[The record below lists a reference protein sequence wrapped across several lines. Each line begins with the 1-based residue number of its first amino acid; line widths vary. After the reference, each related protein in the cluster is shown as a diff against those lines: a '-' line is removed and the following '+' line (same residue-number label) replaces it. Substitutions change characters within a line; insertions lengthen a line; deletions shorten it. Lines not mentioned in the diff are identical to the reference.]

1 MNQHKNGNAYLQ
13 HIIDSIG
20 QIEEYTKSI
29 KTEEDFF
36 RNKLVQ
42 DAVIRHL
49 EIIGEAAGKIS
60 DSIKKAHK
68 SIKWKEIMG
77 MRNKL
82 IHEYF
87 GVNIK
92 YIWFTLKNDLP
103 ELKAQI
109 KSIIDNN
116 SPK

>member
-1 MNQHKNGNAYLQ
+1 MNQNKNGKAYLQ
-13 HIIDSIG
+13 HIIDSIKK
-20 QIEEYTKSI
+20 IEIYTKDI
-29 KTEEDFF
+29 KTEEAFF
-36 RNKLVQ
+36 LNTLVQ

-60 DSIKKAHK
+60 DSIKKEHK
-68 SIKWKEIMG
+68 NIKWKEIMG

-92 YIWFTLKNDLP
+92 YIWFTIKN
-103 ELKAQI
+103 
-109 KSIIDNN
+109 
-116 SPK
+116 